1 MRGTARIAATV
12 AGCFVAAGVVAIFL
26 FVEWLHA
33 SHSHVVAAAIYLGFS
48 GVASLSLGTLAV
60 LAAARWAPRLGI
72 KIGIASLFG
81 SAVAIIN
88 ILVTP
93 LLMFRESSDRTILV
107 ITLVYFFILSI
118 AFAALVA
125 AITSRRLAALHLG
138 AQRLAGG
145 ALGTHVEVQGA
156 DEVADLSKAFN
167 RMSSELED
175 SFDRERDMELQ
186 RRELIAA
193 VSHDL
198 RTPIASIRAMSEAI
212 TEGVVSDEATL
223 RQYLT
228 RMGHET
234 ARLTALIDDLFEVA
248 RIDAGNLELRLHDT
262 PVGELVSETVDG
274 LQAQAEE
281 KGVALTVNCFGED
294 PVLALDGPR
303 MQRAIANLVQNAVR
317 HTPAGGTVAVDVQGA
332 NGHAEVAVRDTGE
345 GIAPEDQSRVFD
357 RFYRSEK
364 SRSRET
370 GGAGLGLAIA
380 RGIVEAHR
388 GSLILRSEPGAGS
401 VFLVKL

>member
-1 MRGTARIAATV
+1 MNSAFRMSAAV
-12 AGCFVAAGVVAIFL
+12 AGCFVAAAAIAVFL

-33 SHSHVVAAAIYLGFS
+33 PRSHVVSAAMYLGIS
-48 GVASLSLGTLAV
+48 GVVSLVVGTLAV
-60 LAAARWAPRLGI
+60 LAASRWAPRLGI
-72 KIGIASLFG
+72 KIAIASLFG

-93 LLMFRESSDRTILV
+93 LLMFQESSDRTILV

-125 AITSRRLAALHLG
+125 AITSRRLAALHAG
-138 AQRLAGG
+138 AQLLAGG
-145 ALGTHVEVQGA
+145 ALDTRVEVRGA

-167 RMSSELED
+167 RMSSQLEE
-175 SFDRERDMELQ
+175 SFERERSMEQQ
-186 RRELIAA
+186 RRDLIAS

-212 TEGVVSDEATL
+212 TEGVVSDEETTRL
-223 RQYLT
+223 YLN
-228 RMGHET
+228 RMRHET
-234 ARLTALIDDLFEVA
+234 GRLATLIDDLFEVA
-248 RIDAGNLELRLHDT
+248 RIDSGSLELRLHDT
-262 PVGELVSETVDG
+262 PLGELVSETVDG

-281 KGVALTVNCFGED
+281 KGVSLSTRCHGED
-294 PVLALDGPR
+294 PVLALDAPR
-303 MQRAIANLVQNAVR
+303 MQRVIANLVQNAVR
-317 HTPAGGTVAVDVQGA
+317 HTPSGGEVAVEVQRT
-332 NGHAEVAVRDTGE
+332 NGHVEVAVRDTGE
-345 GIAPEDQSRVFD
+345 GIALEDQAHVFD

-364 SRSRET
+364 SRSRDT

-388 GSLILRSEPGAGS
+388 GSLIVQSQPGSGS
-401 VFLVKL
+401 MFVVRL